1 MENYMLFQKSITPIK
16 ELEDPNNP
24 DKEINPYKTV
34 YPETYRLKMW
44 TVFGDL
50 FIHLGCDKL
59 YLIMEEMLN
68 DNFNL
73 ASKQAEVYRQLFL
86 SMFRLEKFDSLVQI
100 ITFSGDLWKLMK
112 VSMFRLEKFD
122 SLVQI
127 ITFSGDLW
135 KLMKVLFVETIKPEN
150 EWSEKA
156 REIFDTV
163 LGNKQ
168 YFINPLESLVYNKD
182 EELAQKVMEF
192 AIEHDCMHKLVSAK
206 KNGSSSNILHC
217 DYIIRT
223 YATDDATKELW
234 KTLNERQFNKL
245 KEEKGEENEHIQQVL
260 KNLEKPP
267 RSDKDMAKPS
277 DFQAK

>member
-86 SMFRLEKFDSLVQI
+86 
-100 ITFSGDLWKLMK
+100 
-112 VSMFRLEKFD
+112 SMFRLEKFD

-267 RSDKDMAKPS
+267 RSDKDMAKTIRLPS
-277 DFQAK
+277 